1 MITETTAT
9 FTGVVVRDGGLIC
22 EYRFAYWQDGGER
35 VYTDWKGPVML
46 GYPLTY
52 AAKGLTP
59 GTLYHCRAEVRDAV
73 GNYPGKTQDFVT
85 TARITISSVGRGS
98 VVVPG
103 EGQFLR
109 PVGTELAVEAQAQ
122 EPFSFIGWTGTAVD
136 AGMVADPTAAAT
148 TVVLKGDTTLQ
159 AVFKITK
166 PGLEHLVHSYTFDD
180 GTANDSVGDANGT
193 LVGGAAVVDGA
204 LLTTAQDQWMEMSGA
219 AIAMN
224 TYPEVT
230 IEAWYTPTAG
240 ANTGW
245 SMLGYFGD
253 SVNGLGSNG
262 FFMTTARGDNKSRA
276 AISIGDINT
285 PWASESGADGP
296 EYDDGQ
302 LHYMVATL
310 TATHVNLYID
320 GVLYAHTALSA
331 ANKISGIS
339 QNFAYLA
346 KGGYGGDPE
355 WIGQIHEFN
364 IYDNALS
371 LAQIKANYVK
381 GLGLVHQYTFEDG
394 TANDSVGT
402 ANGTLVGG
410 AVIMDGALVTS
421 AQDQWMEMSGSA
433 IAMNTFKEV
442 TIEAW
447 YTPDIE
453 GNPSWSMLAY
463 FGDSVNGLG
472 SNGFFMTSA
481 RGDNKSRAAISIGDI
496 ATPWASESGADG
508 NEYDDGLLHHM
519 VATINATNITLFIDG
534 VQISTTALS
543 AANKISGISQ
553 NFAYLAKGGYSGDP
567 EWIGQI
573 HEFSIFNTALSPV
586 AVAARFKAGAVNSLV
601 HQYTFDDGTAND
613 SIDSANGT
621 LVGGA
626 KVENGALVT
635 TAQDQWMEM
644 SGATIAMNTYP
655 EVTIE
660 AWYTPTANAN
670 TSWSMLAYFG
680 DSVNGLGSN
689 GFFMTTARGDNK
701 SRAAISI
708 GDVATPWASES
719 GADGPEYD
727 DGKLHQM
734 VATVTAMDITLY
746 IDGTLLSTTALSEIN
761 KISALSQ
768 NFAYL
773 AKGGYSGDPEWIGQ
787 IHEFSIYKRA
797 KSELEV
803 FDMYLLNVE
812 RFSTK

>member
-1 MITETTAT
+1 MRHKHFFIVAAALVALAMPVQATPDQWPICHTDPVTMITETTAT

-346 KGGYGGDPE
+346 KGGY
-355 WIGQIHEFN
+355 
-364 IYDNALS
+364 
-371 LAQIKANYVK
+371 
-381 GLGLVHQYTFEDG
+381 
-394 TANDSVGT
+394 
-402 ANGTLVGG
+402 
-410 AVIMDGALVTS
+410 
-421 AQDQWMEMSGSA
+421 
-433 IAMNTFKEV
+433 
-442 TIEAW
+442 
-447 YTPDIE
+447 
-453 GNPSWSMLAY
+453 
-463 FGDSVNGLG
+463 
-472 SNGFFMTSA
+472 
-481 RGDNKSRAAISIGDI
+481 
-496 ATPWASESGADG
+496 
-508 NEYDDGLLHHM
+508 
-519 VATINATNITLFIDG
+519 
-534 VQISTTALS
+534 
-543 AANKISGISQ
+543 
-553 NFAYLAKGGYSGDP
+553 SGDP